1 MREISR
7 LIASILLL
15 AAVAAP
21 ASAASY
27 ADGNF
32 LDADW
37 SASILAQ
44 SGPPASFAAARFASG
59 GNPDAYRRL
68 SHTYGGFGDITT
80 GHLFAP
86 AVYDPAAQGAL
97 AEVDVAFDLLLLNGG
112 ASGTVAY
119 GALLEQAGTFYRA
132 GFVLSTAAWTSYSL
146 EGLTAASFAKV
157 SGAGAATPDFSAA
170 GAPIT
175 FGYYAANGTG
185 LASQTSTLS
194 GIDNWEVTVTAAIP
208 EPETYALLLAGLGL
222 LGFGARRKL
231 RGVT

>member
-1 MREISR
+1 MNRRFIVA
-7 LIASILLL
+7 LGLLL
-15 AAVAAP
+15 IAAP
-21 ASAASY
+21 AAAASY

-37 SASILAQ
+37 SATILAQ
-44 SGPPASFAAARFASG
+44 SGPPVSFAAARVTSG

-80 GHLFAP
+80 GHLLES

-97 AEVDVAFDLLLLNGG
+97 AEVDVAFDLLLLSGG
-112 ASGTVAY
+112 SSGTVAY
-119 GALLEQAGTFYRA
+119 GALLEQAGSFYQA
-132 GFVLSTAAWTSYSL
+132 GFELSTATWTSHSL
-146 EGLTAASFAKV
+146 EGLTAASFGKV
-157 SGAGAATPDFSAA
+157 SGPGAATPDFSAG

-175 FGYYAANGTG
+175 FGYYASNGTG

-222 LGFGARRKL
+222 LGFAARR
-231 RGVT
+231 RSGA